1 MAPTVQSFRGNFQ
14 QKKTTLK
21 LCKWPTHLFNCLY
34 AGGQAL
40 GTRPGHRTSE
50 AARFVF
56 VELQFGWPHS
66 RCLLTRFGAK
76 DLFIELWFRCHGNML
91 EARVAGE
98 LFLGLCCNVRLIGP
112 VSVSS
117 KPD

>member
-1 MAPTVQSFRGNFQ
+1 MLEGAGTGPRPF
-14 QKKTTLK
+14 LK
-21 LCKWPTHLFNCLY
+21 L
-34 AGGQAL
+34 
-40 GTRPGHRTSE
+40 
-50 AARFVF
+50 ARVVF

-76 DLFIELWFRCHGNML
+76 DLFIELWFCCHGNML

-112 VSVSS
+112 VSVPF